1 MNKPLTLLV
10 ACLLFATSISNAQST
25 TGTRGLV
32 KAPTARMF
40 EDGTLALGAA
50 FIPPGYH
57 KRTFGSKKGDVVPN
71 AGLNTF
77 VTVNL
82 FPFMEIM
89 FRYTHEHNLKVLPY
103 SIYFPDRMFTA
114 RFKLLNETNK
124 WPSLVLGLQD
134 VVAFFDTE
142 AAAGGEAPN
151 FASTY
156 LVVSKKFK
164 YNGYS
169 LDASVGYGS
178 DIGDIPAKEFRGL
191 FGGVEITTPYLED
204 TQLLL
209 DYDATYINIGV
220 QKQFFK
226 RLHTMVSYYP
236 NYQKVGWVLA
246 YRYKMY

>member
-1 MNKPLTLLV
+1 
-10 ACLLFATSISNAQST
+10 
-25 TGTRGLV
+25 
-32 KAPTARMF
+32 MF

-89 FRYTHEHNLKVLPY
+89 FRYSHEINLPVTP
-103 SIYFPDRMFTA
+103 ITQYFPDRMFTA
-114 RFKLLNETNK
+114 RFKLLNETEK
-124 WPSLVLGLQD
+124 WPAVVLGMQD
-134 VVAFFDTE
+134 VTAAFD
-142 AAAGGEAPN
+142 ASCLSCSN
-151 FASTY
+151 FSSTY
-156 LVVSKKFK
+156 LVASKSFEFK
-164 YNGYS
+164 GFRIDSS
-169 LDASVGYGS
+169 LGYGS
-178 DIGDIPAKEFRGL
+178 SIRDVVAKEFVGL
-191 FGGVEITTPYLED
+191 FGGFEITTPYIED

>member
-1 MNKPLTLLV
+1 MKKQFLLLLAFCSIATHQLT
-10 ACLLFATSISNAQST
+10 AQST

-50 FIPPGYH
+50 FVPPGYH
-57 KRTFGSKKGDVVPN
+57 KRTYGARKGELTGN

-89 FRYTHEHNLKVLPY
+89 FRYTHELNLKVTPQTQ
-103 SIYFPDRMFTA
+103 YFPDRMFTA
-114 RFKLLNETNK
+114 RFKLLNETEK
-124 WPSLVLGLQD
+124 WPAVVLGMQD
-134 VVAFFDTE
+134 VTAAFD
-142 AAAGGEAPN
+142 ASCLGCSN
-151 FASTY
+151 FSSTY
-156 LVVSKKFK
+156 LVASKKVNYKGFSIDT
-164 YNGYS
+164 S
-169 LDASVGYGS
+169 LGFGTGL
-178 DIGDIPAKEFRGL
+178 GDLEAKEFNGL
-191 FGGVEITTPYLED
+191 FGGVEINTPYLED
-204 TQLLL
+204 TQILL
-209 DYDATYINIGV
+209 DYDATYINLGV

-236 NYQKVGWVLA
+236 NYQKVGWVIA

>member
-1 MNKPLTLLV
+1 MKKQFLYLLAFCSIATYQLT
-10 ACLLFATSISNAQST
+10 AQSN

-50 FIPPGYH
+50 FVPPGYH
-57 KRTFGSKKGDVVPN
+57 KRTYGASKGDLTGN

-89 FRYTHEHNLKVLPY
+89 FRYTHELNLKVTPKTQ
-103 SIYFPDRMFTA
+103 YFPDRMFTA
-114 RFKLLNETNK
+114 RFKLLNETKK
-124 WPSLVLGLQD
+124 WPAVVLGLQD
-134 VVAFFDTE
+134 VVALFDSN
-142 AAAGGEAPN
+142 AAGGGTTPN

-156 LVVSKKFK
+156 LVASKNFDYKGF
-164 YNGYS
+164 NI
-169 LDASVGYGS
+169 DATLGYGS
-178 DIGDIPAKEFRGL
+178 DINDIPAKEFRGL

-209 DYDATYINIGV
+209 DYDATYINLGV

-236 NYQKVGWVLA
+236 NYQKVGWVIA

>member
-10 ACLLFATSISNAQST
+10 ACLLYATSISNAQST

-32 KAPTARMF
+32 KAPSARMF

-57 KRTFGSKKGDVVPN
+57 KRTFGSKKGDIVPN

-89 FRYTHEHNLKVLPY
+89 FRYSHEINLPVTP
-103 SIYFPDRMFTA
+103 ITQYFPDRMFTA
-114 RFKLLNETNK
+114 RFKLLNETKK
-124 WPSLVLGLQD
+124 WPAVVLGMQD
-134 VVAFFDTE
+134 VTAAFD
-142 AAAGGEAPN
+142 ASCLACSN
-151 FASTY
+151 FSSTY
-156 LVVSKKFK
+156 LVASKSFELKGFK
-164 YNGYS
+164 IDSS
-169 LDASVGYGS
+169 LGYGGNN
-178 DIGDIPAKEFRGL
+178 IRNVVAKEFRGL

-236 NYQKVGWVLA
+236 NYQKIGWVLA